1 MEDERRSVSS
11 VCPPSLSLF
20 ARYPLH
26 VSFISIAV
34 CRIHV
39 SRPFLFAF
47 YPLPLQGQKRFS
59 LVSPSKYILI
69 CLCHCVSTIYKIWE
83 NGRYGNQHA
92 VAGISYVFLAV
103 SLLPQWVPATI
114 DQNLAMSFPLL
125 AMISLPGPRA
135 GAANK
140 RYDYNYFDSDLKMY
154 FFFRNRFLTEVS
166 VGQTNF

>member
-1 MEDERRSVSS
+1 MFFRRFAQMEDERRSVSS
-11 VCPPSLSLF
+11 VCPPSLSVF

-26 VSFISIAV
+26 VSFISISV

-39 SRPFLFAF
+39 SRPFLAMFAF

-92 VAGISYVFLAV
+92 LTGISYVFLAV

-135 GAANK
+135 GAAT
-140 RYDYNYFDSDLKMY
+140 SDKIII
-154 FFFRNRFLTEVS
+154 FFFKKGKVI
-166 VGQTNF
+166 

>member
-1 MEDERRSVSS
+1 MFFRRFAQMEDERRSVAS

-20 ARYPLH
+20 ARYPLR
-26 VSFISIAV
+26 VSFISITV

-39 SRPFLFAF
+39 SHPFLAMFAI

-59 LVSPSKYILI
+59 LVSPSKYILSSTRS
-69 CLCHCVSTIYKIWE
+69 CLCHCMSTIYKIWE

-92 VAGISYVFLAV
+92 LSGISYAFLAV

-140 RYDYNYFDSDLKMY
+140 R
-154 FFFRNRFLTEVS
+154 
-166 VGQTNF
+166 